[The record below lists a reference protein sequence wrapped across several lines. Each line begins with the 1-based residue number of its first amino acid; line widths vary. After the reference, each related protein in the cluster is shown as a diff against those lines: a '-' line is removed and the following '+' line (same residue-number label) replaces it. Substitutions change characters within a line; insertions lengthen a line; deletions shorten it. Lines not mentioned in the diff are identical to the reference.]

1 MAAVSQRHASRSL
14 SLQWKLPLIVV
25 ALMALVIL
33 ASLGSAWF
41 EVRTATRRAASER
54 LAVVTAQFASRLE
67 MQVRGYA
74 IAAAKVSHDPLVH
87 RALRPGG
94 VPADSALE
102 ALLMPDASVL
112 AVELLDARGAVQWS
126 RGAGLPAIRSLAPAD
141 VRLLVPPSDSA
152 GVGALVALGDTL
164 TFASV
169 AVISEGAAGIGY
181 LVQWLAIR
189 PDLNARQIVSTVIGS
204 GARIYIGSPGG
215 GWTDQAGAVIGPP
228 MPVESL
234 QQSRAYDRPG
244 LGTQLAVGTLV
255 PGAPWAVLTEFP
267 MALVMAPAREFLG
280 RAVLVGAFLLLVAA
294 GLTAVLSQRM
304 IAPLVDLTRATRA
317 MAAGDRSVRVHVR
330 SDDELG
336 RLGVA
341 FNGMAEQVETEA
353 AARLAAEDQWRLLFK
368 SNPHPMWVFDV
379 ETLAF
384 LAVNDAAIA
393 RYGWSREEFLGMTI
407 LQIRPPGDEA
417 RVRAAISHDPE
428 RVTSTTGWL
437 HRDRSGKDFEV
448 EVSSRGVPFNG
459 RSARIVLASDISERA
474 GLERQLRQAQ
484 KMEAVGRLAGG
495 VAHDFN
501 NSLAVIVACSEMLMD
516 DLQTAGHPTADLEE
530 IVRAAD
536 RARSLTRQLLT
547 FSRQQVVH
555 PVVLDPNLAIRE
567 VERLVR
573 RIIGEDVTVQVRPQT
588 DVGLVRIDPGQL
600 EQVLLNLAVN
610 ARDAMPDGGTIT
622 LATAGGQIDEPSLA
636 LHGLQKVGAYV
647 IISVSDTG
655 VGIVPEV
662 RARLFEPFFTTKEIG
677 KGTGLGLAT
686 AYGIITGAGGAITV
700 YSEPGV
706 GSTFRVYLPQLTEE
720 SAEALHTPPDTPA
733 IPRGTER
740 ILLVEDDAAVLLATA
755 SLLRRLGYDVVE
767 AAGSA
772 AALALTDDAMRTV
785 DLVLSDVVMPG
796 MGGRQLL
803 DRLRLRR
810 PALRALLMSG
820 YAGDVVAERGV
831 LDGSIPFI
839 EKPFTMRALAGAIRR
854 VLDG

>member
-1 MAAVSQRHASRSL
+1 MSQRPAARSL

-25 ALMALVIL
+25 ALMALVIVASL
-33 ASLGSAWF
+33 ASAWY
-41 EVRTATRRAASER
+41 EVRSATQRAASER
-54 LAVVTAQFASRLE
+54 LAVVTTQFAGRLE
-67 MQVRGYA
+67 QQLQGYA
-74 IAAAKVSHDPLVH
+74 AAVAKIARDSLVQ

-94 VPADSALE
+94 AVSDSALL
-102 ALLMPDASVL
+102 ALLIPDRSVL
-112 AVELLDARGAVQWS
+112 AVELLDPRGAVRWS
-126 RGAGLPAIRSLAPAD
+126 GGADLGAIRILAPAD
-141 VRLLVPPSDSA
+141 VRPLVPPRDSA
-152 GVGALVALGDTL
+152 GVGGLVAIGDTL

-169 AVISEGAAGIGY
+169 AVVRDGATQLGY
-181 LVQWLAIR
+181 VVQWLAIR

-215 GWTDQAGAVIGPP
+215 GWTDQAGSVNGPP
-228 MPVESL
+228 VPVESL
-234 QQSRAYDRPG
+234 RQTRSYDRPG
-244 LGTQLAVGTLV
+244 VGTQLAVGTLV

-267 MALVMAPAREFLG
+267 MAIVMAPAREFLG
-280 RAVLVGAFLLLVAA
+280 RAVFIGGILLLIGAA
-294 GLTAVLSQRM
+294 LTAAISRRL
-304 IAPLVDLTRATRA
+304 IAPLLELTAASDA
-317 MAAGDRSVRVHVR
+317 MAAGDRHVRVRAHG
-330 SDDELG
+330 DDELG
-336 RLGVA
+336 QLGHA
-341 FNGMAEQVETEA
+341 FNGMVERVEAEAT
-353 AARLAAEDQWRLLFK
+353 ARLAAEDQWRLLFK
-368 SNPHPMWVFDV
+368 SNPHAMWVFDV

-393 RYGWSREEFLGMTI
+393 RYGWSREEFLAMTI
-407 LQIRPPGDEA
+407 LDIRPPDDEA
-417 RVRAAISHDPE
+417 KVRAAVSLDPD
-428 RVTSTTGWL
+428 RVTTTTGWL
-437 HRDRSGKDFEV
+437 HRDRSGKDFQV

-459 RSARIVLASDISERA
+459 RPARLVLASDISERA

-516 DLQTAGHPTADLEE
+516 DLDAAGHPTADLEE
-530 IVRAAD
+530 IIRAAD

-547 FSRQQVVH
+547 FSRQSVVH

-573 RIIGEDVTVQVRPQT
+573 RIIGEDITVQVRSQA
-588 DVGLVRIDPGQL
+588 DIGQVRIDPGQL

-622 LATAGGQIDEPSLA
+622 LSTASGVIDKPSLA
-636 LHGLQKVGAYV
+636 LHGLTKEGAYV

-655 VGIVPEV
+655 VGMVPEV

-686 AYGIITGAGGAITV
+686 AYGIVTGAGGAITV

-706 GSTFRVYLPQLTEE
+706 GSTFRVYLPRLTESDVE
-720 SAEALHTPPDTPA
+720 GAHTPPDTPA

-755 SLLRRLGYDVVE
+755 SLLRRLGYEVVE

-772 AALALTDDAMRTV
+772 AALAIADDAAQSF

-803 DRLRLRR
+803 DRLRVGR
-810 PALRALLMSG
+810 PGLRALLMSG

-839 EKPFTMRALAGAIRR
+839 EKPFTMRGLAGAIRR
-854 VLDG
+854 VLEG

>member
-1 MAAVSQRHASRSL
+1 MSQRHAVRSL

-33 ASLGSAWF
+33 ASLVSAWH
-41 EVRTATRRAASER
+41 EVRAATRRAASER
-54 LAVVTAQFASRLE
+54 LAVVTSQFADRLE
-67 MQVRGYA
+67 SQLTGYA
-74 IAAAKVSHDPLVH
+74 TAVATLAHDPLVR
-87 RALRPGG
+87 RALRPDDA
-94 VPADSALE
+94 VTDSALQ
-102 ALLMPDASVL
+102 ALLMPDRSVL
-112 AVELLDARGAVQWS
+112 AAELRDASGAVRWS
-126 RGAGLPAIRSLAPAD
+126 GGTNLKAIRTLAPAD
-141 VRLLVPPSDSA
+141 IRTLVSLRDSA
-152 GVGALVALGDTL
+152 AVGGLVALGDTL

-169 AVISEGAAGIGY
+169 AVVADGATRLGH
-181 LVQWLAIR
+181 VVRWLAIR

-204 GARIYIGSPGG
+204 GARLYIGSPGG
-215 GWTDQAGAVIGPP
+215 GWTDQAGSVNGPP
-228 MPVESL
+228 VPVESL
-234 QQSRAYDRPG
+234 GHSRSYDRPG

-267 MALVMAPAREFLG
+267 MAIVMAPSREFLG
-280 RAVLVGAFLLLVAA
+280 RAVVIGGILLLIGA
-294 GLTAVLSQRM
+294 GLTAAVSQRV
-304 IAPLVDLTRATRA
+304 IGPLLELTAASDA
-317 MAAGDRSVRVHVR
+317 MASGDRQVRVRAHGR
-330 SDDELG
+330 DEIG
-336 RLGVA
+336 RLGLA
-341 FNGMAEQVETEA
+341 FNGMVERVEAESS
-353 AARLAAEDQWRLLFK
+353 ARVAAEDQWRLLFK

-384 LAVNDAAIA
+384 LAVNDATIA
-393 RYGWSREEFLGMTI
+393 RYGWSREEFLTMTI
-407 LQIRPPGDEA
+407 LDIRSPDDEA
-417 RVRAAISHDPE
+417 KVRAAISHDPD
-428 RVTSTTGWL
+428 RVTTTTGWS
-437 HRDRSGKDFEV
+437 HRDRSGKYFEV

-459 RSARIVLASDISERA
+459 RSARLVLANDISERA

-516 DLQTAGHPTADLEE
+516 DLEAAGHPTADLQE

-547 FSRQQVVH
+547 FSRQSVVH

-567 VERLVR
+567 VEQLVR
-573 RIIGEDVTVQVRPQT
+573 RIIGEDVIVQVRPQA
-588 DVGLVRIDPGQL
+588 DVGRVRIDPGQL

-610 ARDAMPDGGTIT
+610 ARDAMLEGGTIT
-622 LATAGGQIDEPSLA
+622 LSTAGSQIDAPSLA
-636 LHGLQKVGAYV
+636 MHGLQKVGAYV

-655 VGIVPEV
+655 VGITPEV

-686 AYGIITGAGGAITV
+686 AYGIVTGAGGAITV

-706 GSTFRVYLPQLTEE
+706 GSTFRVYLPQL
-720 SAEALHTPPDTPA
+720 AEAGAGGTHTPPDTPA
-733 IPRGTER
+733 IPRGSER

-755 SLLRRLGYDVVE
+755 SVLRRLGYQVVE
-767 AAGSA
+767 AAGPE
-772 AALALTDDAMRTV
+772 AALAVADDAAQPF

-803 DRLRLRR
+803 DRLRIGR
-810 PALRALLMSG
+810 PALRVLLMSG
-820 YAGDVVAERGV
+820 YAGDMVAERGV
-831 LDGSIPFI
+831 RDGTIPFI
-839 EKPFTMRALAGAIRR
+839 EKPFTLRTLAGAIRR